1 MSNFT
6 KNRSFPRSTAVGLAC
21 AVVITTGLSGALHLR
36 AAQSVST
43 EVRAPM
49 PVAAMRFVTESEYS
63 RSISL
68 LGLVE
73 ANRSAVLGFEL
84 PGMLSEVRVR
94 EGSVVAAGDTLAALD
109 DGTLQSARRAIL
121 AQLEQ
126 AESQLELAQLN
137 AKRQQKLVE
146 TGAVSRERFDETRL
160 TARALSAQVDAA
172 RAELSKIEL
181 DLEKSQLRA
190 PYAGVIALRYL
201 DEGSIVSAG
210 VPVLRLIETG
220 VMEAHIGVPVELT
233 RALIPGKEYPL
244 EVRGTVVEAK
254 LSAVRPDIDPY
265 TRSVTSVFMLPEN
278 TPVLH
283 GEAVTLELS
292 RQIREE
298 GGWLPVSALIEGQRG
313 IWNVLRL
320 EDTGQQIVSVRE
332 VVEVLEIHGDHAYV
346 RGSIVDGQQI
356 IAEGVHRIAPGT
368 AVTPLDG

>member
-1 MSNFT
+1 MSYST

-49 PVAAMRFVTESEYS
+49 PVAAIGFVTESEYS
-63 RSISL
+63 RSTSL

-94 EGSVVAAGDTLAALD
+94 EGSVVAAGDTLATLD
-109 DGTLQSARRAIL
+109 DGTLRSARRAIL
-121 AQLEQ
+121 AQLQQ

-137 AKRQQKLVE
+137 AKRQRELVE

-160 TARALSAQVDAA
+160 TALALSAQVDVV

-220 VMEAHIGVPVELT
+220 AMEAHIGVPVELT
-233 RALIPGKEYPL
+233 RTLIPGKEYSL
-244 EVRGTVVEAK
+244 EIRGTVVQAK

-278 TPVLH
+278 TLVLH

-292 RQIREE
+292 RQITEE
-298 GGWLPVSALIEGQRG
+298 GGWLPVSALLEGQRG

-320 EDTGQQIVSVRE
+320 EEVGQQIVSVRE
-332 VVEVLEIHGDHAYV
+332 VVEVLEIQGDHAYV

-356 IAEGVHRIAPGT
+356 IAAGVHRIAPGT
-368 AVTPLDG
+368 AVTPLEG